1 MTAAVQGVGHEL
13 GRQLIVRIF
22 WQVVDRE
29 VPPAELPW
37 RSAADNNGNDRQL
50 RLVLGDTREG
60 VKCSGQVISTR
71 RDQRDDQR
79 IRLSRGGQRPNGP
92 PDRLGR
98 RISAKIN
105 RIGDAG
111 QVRSKISELLLN
123 VSRQLDHPQPGR
135 LGGVGGKDVRCRDL
149 GPA

>member
-37 RSAADNNGNDRQL
+37 RNAADNNGNDRQL

-60 VKCSGQVISTR
+60 VKCSEQVISTR
-71 RDQRDDQR
+71 RDQR

-135 LGGVGGKDVRCRDL
+135 LGGVVGKDVRCRDL